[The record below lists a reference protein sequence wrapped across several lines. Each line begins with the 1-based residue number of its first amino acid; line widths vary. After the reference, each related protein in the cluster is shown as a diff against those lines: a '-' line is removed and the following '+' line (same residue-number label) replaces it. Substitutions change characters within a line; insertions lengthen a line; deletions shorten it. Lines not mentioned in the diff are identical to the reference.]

1 MEFVSKRVQHV
12 PKLSQKPP
20 RFCATDLQNLEQTK
34 KRTQY
39 SGHHQI
45 NHINL
50 CWLKLRLSLDFI
62 RRFINKFNLKKKS
75 LRDCWGWGIF
85 RDHHHIHQ
93 STSLNCF
100 VHEAQFY
107 RSHLPLTILIMARWK
122 RFLIQWKKL
131 LKCVKKPNPKVSTPL
146 KLNIAPEKG
155 PSQKESQPPTI
166 IWQWL

>member
-62 RRFINKFNLKKKS
+62 RRFINKFNLKKKKPPGLLGLGDFQGS
-75 LRDCWGWGIF
+75 PSHTPVNQLELF
-85 RDHHHIHQ
+85 RGSI
-93 STSLNCF
+93 
-100 VHEAQFY
+100 Y
-107 RSHLPLTILIMARWK
+107 RSHLPLTILIMARLTFPHSAEK
-122 RFLIQWKKL
+122 M